1 MNLREKIVSR
11 LDDLEAGLRSGRH
24 LAGHEGHAE
33 MTTLL
38 ISIAKLFSALD
49 DGEREFVG
57 AARLAIGDALPWT

>member
-24 LAGHEGHAE
+24 LGAEGRAE

-38 ISIAKLFSALD
+38 VSIAKLFSALD

-57 AARLAIGDALPWT
+57 AARLAIEDALPWT